1 MIEIIN
7 LSKKYNKNII
17 FESFNLTI
25 ENNQITTIL
34 GPSGCGKTTLL
45 NLISKL
51 DTDYFGEIT
60 GLNHNKISYIFQEP
74 RLLNWLT
81 VYENIELVE
90 DNEKTIKNILE
101 IVDLENDI
109 NLYPPDLSG
118 GMKQRVSIARAFCY
132 PSDLLLM
139 DEGFIGLDLKM
150 KLELINYFIKIWQND
165 KKTVIYITHDIDE
178 ALLISDRIIQFSNKP
193 VNILND
199 IKINVDKKNRI
210 NNVIIDNIKKD
221 LIKNLL

>member
-1 MIEIIN
+1 MIEINN
-7 LSKKYNKNII
+7 LSKNYDKNII
-17 FESFNLTI
+17 FNTFNLSI
-25 ENNQITTIL
+25 KNNEITTIL

-45 NLISKL
+45 NLISKI
-51 DTDYFGEIT
+51 DTDYSGTIT
-60 GLNHNKISYIFQEP
+60 GLNNNKISYVFQEP

-81 VYENIELVE
+81 VYDNIKLVT
-90 DNEKTIKNILE
+90 DNEKLIKNILK
-101 IVDLENDI
+101 IVDLNNDI
-109 NLYPPDLSG
+109 NLYPKDLSG
-118 GMKQRVSIARAFCY
+118 GMKQRVAIARAFCY
-132 PSDLLLM
+132 PSELLLM

-150 KLELINYFIKIWQND
+150 KLELINYFIKIWKND

-193 VNILND
+193 IKIIND
-199 IKINVDKKNRI
+199 FNINVDKKNRI